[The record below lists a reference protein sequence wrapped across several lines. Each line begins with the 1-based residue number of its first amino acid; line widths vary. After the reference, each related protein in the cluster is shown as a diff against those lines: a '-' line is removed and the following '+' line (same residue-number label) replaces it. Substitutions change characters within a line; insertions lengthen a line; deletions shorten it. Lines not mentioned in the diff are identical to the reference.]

1 MQKHIYEL
9 LYYTSN
15 EYYSIHEQIFFVG
28 EVSTALSPHHHLMAF
43 KNIHIREWGKL
54 STALLHICSVSN
66 RL

>member
-1 MQKHIYEL
+1 MQNHIYEL

-28 EVSTALSPHHHLMAF
+28 EVSTALSPHFLSLMAF
-43 KNIHIREWGKL
+43 RNKYIREWGKL
-54 STALLHICSVSN
+54 STALLHICN